1 MEVTPDNISND
12 AVREQLAQ
20 MRNVDTIYGS
30 FSFDDN
36 GDAEYTPLV
45 GIVRGS
51 SIELLED

>member
-20 MRNVDTIYGS
+20 MRNVDTIYGP
-30 FSFDDN
+30 FSFDDD

-45 GIVRGS
+45 GIVRGA